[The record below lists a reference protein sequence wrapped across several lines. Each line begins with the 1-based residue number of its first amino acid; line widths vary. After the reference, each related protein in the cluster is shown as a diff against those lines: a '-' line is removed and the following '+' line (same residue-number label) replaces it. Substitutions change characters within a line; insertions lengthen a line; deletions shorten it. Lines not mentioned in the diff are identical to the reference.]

1 MVMRRCHIAEH
12 SAALQNQVTSR
23 RASRFCYANVD
34 DSQKDHSGR
43 RAQRI
48 LGHIKLHIPA
58 VAPWPRSSPCYDGVS
73 LLLRAPP
80 ATRPSPDGAHAS
92 TAATAH
98 SSPSNATAR
107 RAAGTIMAARR
118 RAALGAG
125 AGAVVTVGAAAV
137 DAPGEDVAGDGT
149 ASSLTGVCGAA
160 AGAGAGL
167 ALRIAG
173 PLTITGAGDAAV
185 LWAGEGA
192 AAAVAGLATG
202 TAAGPAG
209 DAANGSR
216 RAQTACASV
225 MGSTGGPWQAAPS

>member
-1 MVMRRCHIAEH
+1 MIMRRCHIAEH

-23 RASRFCYANVD
+23 RASRFCYANVH
-34 DSQKDHSGR
+34 DSQKDHSRR

-58 VAPWPRSSPCYDGVS
+58 VAPWPRSSPWYDGVS

-80 ATRPSPDGAHAS
+80 ATGPSPDGAHAS

-98 SSPSNATAR
+98 GSPSSATAR

-125 AGAVVTVGAAAV
+125 AGAVATVGAAAV
-137 DAPGEDVAGDGT
+137 DAPGEDGAGDGT
-149 ASSLTGVCGAA
+149 ASSLTGVCGADPLA

-173 PLTITGAGDAAV
+173 PLTITGAGDVAV

-192 AAAVAGLATG
+192 AAVVAGLAAG

-209 DAANGSR
+209 DAAGR
-216 RAQTACASV
+216 
-225 MGSTGGPWQAAPS
+225 GGLRQPVQV